1 MYDEPWQRLK
11 FEKFTKGQIRR
22 IKMTVKESSL
32 TDRMTVFTLIDDKA
46 SLLTEDKINDVS
58 TRDEYVPQ

>member
-1 MYDEPWQRLK
+1 
-11 FEKFTKGQIRR
+11 
-22 IKMTVKESSL
+22 MTVKESSL